1 MSEDVECHHDPGVLV
16 WYGKS
21 LDLMETLENA
31 FLQVV
36 KTDSLTKKSV
46 FEVLAEGSDETKT
59 SEHRLETCY
68 RLLGSL

>member
-46 FEVLAEGSDETKT
+46 FEVLAEGSDEAKR
-59 SEHRLETCY
+59 SERRLETCY
-68 RLLGSL
+68 RVPGS